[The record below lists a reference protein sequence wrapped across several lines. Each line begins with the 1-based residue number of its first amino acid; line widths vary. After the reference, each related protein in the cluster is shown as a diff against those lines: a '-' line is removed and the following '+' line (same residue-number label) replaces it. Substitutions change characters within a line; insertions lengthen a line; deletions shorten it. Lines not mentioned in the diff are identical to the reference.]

1 MSITS
6 MPGRAQAQQGPSKQD
21 MVVARFKET
30 MDQLMANNQRRE
42 DIARQREQ
50 FGAQMKANESQFS
63 RGQQLTRDEGLAT
76 RTSAEGMNAANNVES
91 GRQADQIH
99 LESMR
104 QSDLANLNDTIEAVG
119 GIVEIGGVLWK
130 GGQTYKDTQ
139 SSDPRVKAQAI
150 QAYKSATLLVGQR
163 AKLMFPDDPGFKDAY
178 LEMFANS
185 ASPAM
190 MTNYLVNEAEIMG
203 QVSNRSSGGG
213 GTGTTPTAPV
223 TQTVQNEGASPYGTN
238 LAGPQPDLGQYAM
251 GNLQQTGGYP
261 QIPADSIPVS
271 APKGEQPIAASTQ
284 GGQSVAPYTAPLAQ
298 SAPQIIQSAGTPSDV
313 GANSNLWMGAASDPN
328 AAVKFGQEQKGIAN
342 DFNTNQSQTRRQAE
356 GHYTAEELIS
366 LNDDELLNVSRT
378 VLGQNDLNNETYY
391 PAIEAEVRRRGLS
404 GEGDPNIRSPYDEDA
419 SETPM
424 NPAYTPEGRKKFNSG
439 EGFGTTGGPGT
450 ASFEEVQS
458 WGKAITGMSN
468 QSGKAGKT
476 PPRKVIAVKEGVD
489 ILTEAAGDP
498 NGGSEMCATMSDAG
512 KVAALEAV
520 AETGSSY
527 LTQRG
532 NDFAEQTVRYMNG
545 TPAQQAIAFERL
557 PNGMEFMLKE
567 EEYRSNA
574 EYRNA
579 LGELARAQGKQVEY
593 ANNLA
598 ENAVSDPNAAF
609 IKMTMEAGNK
619 QILELLGQKLS
630 DVELTKA
637 LNLLPQA
644 QFALAITTSFFDPSG
659 TPQMTEVMK
668 GFPFLKKSIGANF
681 NFTADGL
688 QKALTMLAQGGYN
701 ISGGQQGNS
710 QGSANDF
717 PQPGSGNAEYTTS
730 SYIDGVR

>member
-6 MPGRAQAQQGPSKQD
+6 MPGRAQAQQGPSKLD

-50 FGAQMKANESQFS
+50 FDAQMKANKSQFS
-63 RGQQLTRDEGLAT
+63 RGQQLTREEGLAT
-76 RTSAEGMNAANNVES
+76 RTSAEEMNAANNVES
-91 GRQADQIH
+91 GRQADQLN

-104 QSDLANLNDTIEAVG
+104 QSDLANLNDTIEAFG
-119 GIVEIGGVLWK
+119 GMIEIGGVLWK

-139 SSDPRVKAQAI
+139 SSDRQVRAQAT
-150 QAYKSATLLVGQR
+150 QAYKSATLLIGQR

-203 QVSNRSSGGG
+203 QVSNRSGGG
-213 GTGTTPTAPV
+213 GGNGAT
-223 TQTVQNEGASPYGTN
+223 GASSV
-238 LAGPQPDLGQYAM
+238 A
-251 GNLQQTGGYP
+251 QTGAEIRPVGASTDGEGYVRTQRGQVNDEQATP
-261 QIPADSIPVS
+261 NVNTPLA
-271 APKGEQPIAASTQ
+271 KGEQHIAASTQ
-284 GGQSVAPYTAPLAQ
+284 GGQSVVPYTAPLPQ
-298 SAPQIIQSAGTPSDV
+298 SAPQMIQSAGTPSSV
-313 GANSNLWMGAASDPN
+313 GATSNLWMGAASDPN
-328 AAVKFGQEQKGIAN
+328 AATKFGQEQKRIAN
-342 DFNTNQSQTRRQAE
+342 NFNTNQSQTRRQAE
-356 GHYTAEELIS
+356 GHYTAEELTS
-366 LNDDELLNVSRT
+366 LSDDELLNVSRT

-391 PAIEAEVRRRGLS
+391 PAIEAEVRKRGLS

-424 NPAYTPEGRKKFNSG
+424 NPAYIPEGRKKFNPG

-450 ASFEEVQS
+450 PSFEEIQS
-458 WGKAITGMSN
+458 LGKSITGMSN
-468 QSGKAGKT
+468 QSGKGGKT
-476 PPRKVIAVKEGVD
+476 PPSKVRAVKNGVD
-489 ILTEAAGDP
+489 ILTEAAGNP
-498 NGGSEMCATMSDAG
+498 TGESSIAETIPV
-512 KVAALEAV
+512 VARAEAFEAV
-520 AETGSSY
+520 IEPTSNYFTS
-527 LTQRG
+527 RG
-532 NDFAEQTVRYMNG
+532 DAFAEQTVRYMNG

-579 LGELARAQGKQVEY
+579 LGELARVQGKQVEY

-598 ENAVSDPNAAF
+598 KNAVSDPNAAF

-701 ISGGQQGNS
+701 ISGGQQGNA
-710 QGSANDF
+710 QMSANDF